1 MPTLPLDSADDA
13 ATDESIPLTER
24 RQFIGQLVGGAAA
37 LAVAACT
44 PPQSASLTPT
54 PAAGPAADSM
64 LSAKPI
70 APPPPIVFD
79 LAWTDRLTGARKQVF
94 DAPEIAEGTVLH
106 QSRMFFANYAEL
118 YHTTDA
124 DLRAVLV
131 IRHQAIPMVLNDAM
145 WAKYPFIGQKI
156 TKLKDP
162 TTGMWTKRNPFIHFT
177 KGDQFSLIWDDG
189 GLDTLMSRGAIVL
202 ACNMALNG
210 FARTVATDT
219 KQRTQAVQ
227 AEFHQALL
235 PGVILVPSG
244 VFGVIRAEEGGC
256 HYIRST

>member
-1 MPTLPLDSADDA
+1 
-13 ATDESIPLTER
+13 
-24 RQFIGQLVGGAAA
+24 
-37 LAVAACT
+37 
-44 PPQSASLTPT
+44 
-54 PAAGPAADSM
+54 
-64 LSAKPI
+64 
-70 APPPPIVFD
+70 
-79 LAWTDRLTGARKQVF
+79 
-94 DAPEIAEGTVLH
+94 
-106 QSRMFFANYAEL
+106 MFFANYAEL

-131 IRHQAIPMVLNDAM
+131 IRHEAIPMVLNSAM
-145 WAKYPFIGQKI
+145 WAKYPFIGSKI

-162 TTGMWTKRNPFIHFT
+162 TSGEWTKRNPFINFT

-210 FARTVATDT
+210 FAGTVATDT
-219 KQRTQAVQ
+219 KQHASAVRT
-227 AEFHQALL
+227 EFHNSLL

-256 HYIRST
+256 NYLRAT